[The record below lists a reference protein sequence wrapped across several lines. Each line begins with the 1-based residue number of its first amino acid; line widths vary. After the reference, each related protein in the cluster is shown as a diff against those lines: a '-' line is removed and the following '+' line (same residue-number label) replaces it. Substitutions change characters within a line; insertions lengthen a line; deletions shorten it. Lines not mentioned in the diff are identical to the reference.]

1 MIKKIKFE
9 HGVHEMQIHNISGFK
24 YLNLTSATINKNE
37 YGKEIT
43 SVEMQLQSDRR
54 AFTMHSN
61 LIPGTNKLDCFDLL
75 RCAYNIP
82 ALVNEN
88 FHTLKCL
95 IPKKLI
101 DDSIDIEME
110 FEIE

>member
-9 HGVHEMQIHNISGFK
+9 HGIHEMQIRNISGFK

-54 AFTMHSN
+54 VFTLHSN
-61 LIPGTNKLDCFDLL
+61 LIPGTNKLNCFDLL

-95 IPKKLI
+95 IPKRLI
-101 DDSIDIEME
+101 DDSIDIAME
-110 FEIE
+110 FEI